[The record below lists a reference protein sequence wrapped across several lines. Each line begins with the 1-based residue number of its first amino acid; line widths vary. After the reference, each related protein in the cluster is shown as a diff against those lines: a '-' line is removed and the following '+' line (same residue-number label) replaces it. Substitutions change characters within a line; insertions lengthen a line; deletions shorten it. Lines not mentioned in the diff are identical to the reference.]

1 MLARSTADNGINEAD
16 AASGIQPDPCAGLA
30 SIFTCGLAT
39 LSLLSCNFP
48 FQHWEKKAPGCAQQS
63 LMSYA
68 TFEDEEAQLPP
79 PTKPTCSIRRVFSV
93 ALVVT
98 VGLVYAA
105 ASGARHATPL
115 EHFIGEETYVC
126 YYQDRCYALYK
137 IPALCQAAAG
147 QARAVAREAPP
158 PTPL

>member
-1 MLARSTADNGINEAD
+1 
-16 AASGIQPDPCAGLA
+16 
-30 SIFTCGLAT
+30 
-39 LSLLSCNFP
+39 
-48 FQHWEKKAPGCAQQS
+48 
-63 LMSYA
+63 MSYA

-147 QARAVAREAPP
+147 HWTSLKSICNQANVDGICYNSGSAKLVCQCD
-158 PTPL
+158 LC